1 MDSSQSTVTPPEAG
15 GPHASSERHEQAAR
29 DVQPQG
35 GGGVIHAFVALRHRN
50 YRLYWSG
57 HAISLLG
64 TWMQATGMA
73 WLVLQVTQSAWQLG
87 VVSALTYLPVLYFAL
102 LGGVFADRWPKRRVL
117 FVTQTIAMLQAFA
130 LFALRTTHA
139 LQVWE
144 IYLLALALGVAT
156 SVEDPASSAFVAEL
170 VGRDDLPNA
179 IALNSLLTNLVRILG
194 PGLAGVI
201 IVVGGV
207 DPLFLLNALSF
218 IVALIMLAVISPRQ
232 MYGQPSAGLARQSA
246 WQSLREGIDYVRQ
259 STAIML
265 IISVVGLAL
274 LWGANFTVIM
284 PIFATD
290 VLHVG
295 AQGYGALVAA
305 VGVGALGGG
314 IWLAWNHR
322 RPTIQAILLGVW
334 LFGVLEIGF
343 ALSPVYLLSLLFLAS
358 IGCIETIFS
367 AQSVTAL
374 QSIAPDRL
382 RGRVMSVFFFSIAGS
397 APLGFLLAG
406 WLTAQ
411 VGAPQRT
418 TYLRCTHSGDG
429 GVRLAMA
436 RHSRT

>member
-1 MDSSQSTVTPPEAG
+1 
-15 GPHASSERHEQAAR
+15 
-29 DVQPQG
+29 
-35 GGGVIHAFVALRHRN
+35 
-50 YRLYWSG
+50 
-57 HAISLLG
+57 
-64 TWMQATGMA
+64 
-73 WLVLQVTQSAWQLG
+73 
-87 VVSALTYLPVLYFAL
+87 
-102 LGGVFADRWPKRRVL
+102 VF
-117 FVTQTIAMLQAFA
+117 
-130 LFALRTTHA
+130 FALRTTHA
-139 LQVWE
+139 LQLWE
-144 IYLLALALGVAT
+144 VYLLALALGVAT
-156 SVEDPASSAFVAEL
+156 SVEEPASSAFLAEL

-179 IALNSLLTNLVRILG
+179 IALNALLTNLVRILG
-194 PGLAGVI
+194 AGLAGLMI
-201 IVVGGV
+201 AVGGV

-218 IVALIMLAVISPRQ
+218 IVALIMLAVINPREL
-232 MYGQPSAGLARQSA
+232 YGQPSAGVARQRA

-265 IISVVGLAL
+265 VISVVGLAL

-290 VLHVG
+290 VRHVG

-305 VGVGALGGG
+305 VGVGALCGG

-367 AQSVTAL
+367 AHSVTAL

-397 APLGFLLAG
+397 APLGFLLSG

-411 VGAPQRT
+411 VGAPKGLLICAALILVTVACAWRWRRT
-418 TYLRCTHSGDG
+418 AEQNLTIQT
-429 GVRLAMA
+429 AE
-436 RHSRT
+436 